1 MAWSR
6 TGRGIT
12 RQTTTARASSRF
24 AADFGCEGHEFDACY
39 RSRHPPWQSTR
50 RASSIVVSRSL
61 SPPEQFEG
69 RPAAATMD
77 VFAATVPF
85 ALTALA
91 PNDERLDPVCPRP
104 TAVPPSQVETETPE
118 QVLDRWDR
126 SVRSPTATAFA
137 DTYPE
142 KAYVHGFYSV
152 RDTEARARGA
162 WAERVR
168 RRGWFRRGPR
178 TRTEEIAS
186 QLSGSARLGCFDSSA
201 PNATVLRFAAP
212 AEWLNPL
219 THPAVPCPRI
229 RGPYFWRMKRTP
241 MGWRI
246 CHESWEQQDAICAS
260 CPQASP
266 CRR

>member
-1 MAWSR
+1 M
-6 TGRGIT
+6 
-12 RQTTTARASSRF
+12 TARGACDSGAVVGIAAVSATLASIT
-24 AADFGCEGHEFDACY
+24 Y
-39 RSRHPPWQSTR
+39 
-50 RASSIVVSRSL
+50 
-61 SPPEQFEG
+61 
-69 RPAAATMD
+69 AAARFGSAHSSHEDHHSIT
-77 VFAATVPF
+77 
-85 ALTALA
+85 
-91 PNDERLDPVCPRP
+91 PRP

-126 SVRSPTATAFA
+126 SVQSATATAFA

-168 RRGWFRRGPR
+168 RGGWFRRGTR

-186 QLSGSARLGCFDSSA
+186 QISGSARLGCFDSSA
-201 PNATVLRFAAP
+201 PNATVLRFAAS

-229 RGPYFWRMKRTP
+229 R
-241 MGWRI
+241 
-246 CHESWEQQDAICAS
+246 
-260 CPQASP
+260 CP
-266 CRR
+266 